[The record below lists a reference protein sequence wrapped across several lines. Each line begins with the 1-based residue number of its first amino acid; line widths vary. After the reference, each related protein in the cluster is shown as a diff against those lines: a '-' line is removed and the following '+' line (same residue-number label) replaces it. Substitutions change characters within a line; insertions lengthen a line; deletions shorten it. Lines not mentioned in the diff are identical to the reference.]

1 LPVAASHTNNVELK
15 HIIKLERNSMNTTLK
30 LISMKPFFSL
40 LITLGATSVALA
52 QGESASGTVSGQY
65 NGSSYDYTIML
76 NNTSGSVGI
85 GSFWYSWTPN
95 IPPFFY
101 LPSTPNS
108 ATAPAG
114 WSALVDANS
123 IQYSSSGSPLGPGQ
137 SIQFQYNASFSP
149 GQLTGTAGYSYV
161 YTGGIFGDA
170 GAFVNITTVPEPA
183 SLGLL
188 AAGGLGL
195 ALARR
200 KSRN

>member
-1 LPVAASHTNNVELK
+1 MK
-15 HIIKLERNSMNTTLK
+15 TTLK
-30 LISMKPFFSL
+30 QISTKSFLNIL
-40 LITLGATSVALA
+40 LTLGTASVALA

-65 NGSSYDYTIML
+65 NGSSYDYTITL

-95 IPPFFY
+95 VPPFFY

-114 WSALVDANS
+114 WSALVDGNS

-137 SIQFQYNASFSP
+137 SIQFTYNASFSP
-149 GQLTGTAGYSYV
+149 AQLTGNAGYSYV

-170 GAFVNITTVPEPA
+170 GAFVNITTVPEPV

-195 ALARR
+195 TLARR